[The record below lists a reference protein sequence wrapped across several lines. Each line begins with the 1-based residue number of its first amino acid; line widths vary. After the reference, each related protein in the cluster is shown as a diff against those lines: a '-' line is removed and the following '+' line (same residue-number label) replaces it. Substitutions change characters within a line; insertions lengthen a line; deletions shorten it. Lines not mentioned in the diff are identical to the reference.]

1 MTTAGEIPDAGRTR
15 AAVPALARR
24 PRSSTGSV
32 VRSLPWLSPSLL
44 LIAAVILAPIVIMVR
59 SSLTRI
65 DSAGVSHGFAGL
77 ANYRSLF
84 AEPALGQVIGNTVTW
99 VLAVVAGSMVIAL
112 GLAQFLNRDF
122 FGRRL
127 VRWALIVPW
136 AAALVMS
143 STVWRFI
150 LQGSNGLLNRVLM
163 DLGLTS
169 RPVGWYQDPRYA
181 LLSVIVVGII
191 VTIPFTTYVILAGL
205 QTVPQDV
212 YEAARMDGA
221 GSLRTYSAIT
231 FPLLR
236 PSLVIATILVV
247 ISVFNS
253 FPVIWVITGSNT
265 GNASDTTIT
274 WAYKIAFRQQLDVGE
289 AAALSVVNV
298 VFLCAVIAVYFRAVE
313 RGLGGGRVG
322 RALARALAPVGAR
335 LRAAVPRRSTTGR
348 DRRPGRDGTGSAA
361 GRSWRRVRRFAMP
374 LFGLLIGLFFLAPYL
389 VMFVSSFK
397 SGTELFASPA
407 TYLPSHWEWGNWVDI
422 WDKIDLAG
430 FLENSVIISVVA
442 TALVLLVSAP
452 AAYFTARFR
461 FPGRSGFMR
470 LVLVTQVIAPVS
482 VVVGLYQEFVSVGG
496 VNEYWSIILTNA
508 AFNLAFSIWIL
519 SGQFES
525 VPVDIEEAAK
535 LDGLGP
541 FRTMVRIALPL
552 VRPGLVTAVVFSFI
566 QVWNEFPV
574 SLTLFNDPTAGRQ
587 TLPVGIQQFVGLT
600 QTEYQYLFVASL
612 VAIVPV
618 VVLFASIEKHLVGGL
633 TAGAVR

>member
-1 MTTAGEIPDAGRTR
+1 MTTAGEIPEAGRAR
-15 AAVPALARR
+15 VAVPAQARR
-24 PRSSTGSV
+24 PRSRAGAV
-32 VRSLPWLSPSLL
+32 VQSLPWLSPAVV

-59 SSLTRI
+59 SSLTAI

-84 AEPALGQVIGNTVTW
+84 AEPALGQVIGNTVQW
-99 VLAVVAGSMVIAL
+99 VLAVVAGSIVISL
-112 GLAQFLNRDF
+112 GLAQFLNKEF

-163 DLGLTS
+163 DLGVTS
-169 RPVGWYQDPRYA
+169 QPIGWYQDPRYS

-205 QTVPQDV
+205 QTVPEDV

-221 GSLRTYSAIT
+221 GNVRIYSAIT

-236 PSLVIATILVV
+236 PALVIATILVLV
-247 ISVFNS
+247 SVFNS

-265 GNASDTTIT
+265 GNTSDTTIT
-274 WAYKIAFRQQLDVGE
+274 WAYKIAFRQQLDTGE

-313 RGLGGGRVG
+313 RGLGGGRIG
-322 RALARALAPVGAR
+322 RALGRALAPVGAR
-335 LRAAVPRRSTTGR
+335 LRGFTRRI
-348 DRRPGRDGTGSAA
+348 RPAGGRDGRGGSD
-361 GRSWRRVRRFAMP
+361 GLSSWRRVRRYAMP
-374 LFGLLIGLFFLAPYL
+374 FFGLLIALFFLAPYL

-407 TYLPSHWEWGNWVDI
+407 TYLPTRWEGRNWIDI
-422 WDKIDLAG
+422 WGKIDLAG
-430 FLENSVIISVVA
+430 FLKNSIIISVVS
-442 TALVLLVSAP
+442 TALVLLVSVP

-461 FPGRSGFMR
+461 FTGRSTFMR
-470 LVLVTQVIAPVS
+470 LVLVTQVIAPVA

-496 VNEYWSIILTNA
+496 VNQYWSIILTNA

-552 VRPGLVTAVVFSFI
+552 VRPGLVTAVIFSFI

-574 SLTLFNDPTAGRQ
+574 SLTLFNNPTQGLQ

-618 VVLFASIEKHLVGGL
+618 VALFASIEKHLVSGL